1 MERPYSGRPTWKM
14 LYISYFPF
22 NKDSQIKPFFQKNSG
37 VISGKLL
44 IGEVAVKA
52 DGKTEWL
59 LEPWRRNLATYLP
72 KINA

>member
-1 MERPYSGRPTWKM
+1 M

-52 DGKTEWL
+52 DGKL
-59 LEPWRRNLATYLP
+59 NDY
-72 KINA
+72 